1 MSLHLSLN
9 PLLVMIHHNNNKDL
23 AFNIMKFETKKIRS
37 DIKSKCLDALYA
49 ALDLAKERNE
59 IKSFVNDILTEGEKV
74 MFGRRILIAKKLLIG
89 QPRRKIVAELGVGL
103 DTVYRVKKWLSSR
116 HKGYEKVVEK
126 VKKAVRLVKRKSE
139 FKDYYP
145 TSGLAEIKRRYRSY
159 YWLSNLLDEIDK
171 DKK

>member
-49 ALDLAKERNE
+49 ALDFAKERNE
-59 IKSFVNDILTEGEKV
+59 LKSFVNDILTEGEKV
-74 MFGRRILIAKKLLIG
+74 MIGRRILIAKRLLTK
-89 QPRRKIVAELGVGL
+89 QSYRKIVAEMGGGL
-103 DTVYRVKKWLSSR
+103 DTVYRVKKWLGGR

-126 VKKAVRLVKRKSE
+126 VKKVVRSSAKRQSG
-139 FKDYYP
+139 FRDYYP
-145 TSGLAEIKRRYRSY
+145 TGGL
-159 YWLSNLLDEIDK
+159 
-171 DKK
+171 